1 MSQVTLT
8 TEQRLERVDRE
19 AEALKQGVVEAVVHL
34 QKTPEVDGSFED
46 RWHCIGDRLRGLGKE
61 LQPEDF
67 DKGQLSELYRAVVD
81 IPDLL
86 EHERDLEACDQLL
99 IRIER
104 IRHVVRDALDEHVNG
119 ITGSTAEVMADL
131 NRWLSTTPRHEV
143 ADLLDV
149 DRRTLPRW
157 EQQPGRVP
165 TRRLQVVAQLV
176 AILRHSWTEEGIVA
190 WFHRPRR
197 DLDGRTPL
205 SVLGEDKFDES
216 ALIAAA
222 RAGRSQ
228 YAS

>member
-1 MSQVTLT
+1 VTLT

-19 AEALKQGVVEAVVHL
+19 AEELKQGVVEAVVHL

-46 RWHCIGDRLRGLGKE
+46 RWHRIGDRLRGLGKE

-67 DKGQLSELYRAVVD
+67 DKGQLSDLYRAVVD
-81 IPDLL
+81 IPELL

-119 ITGSTAEVMADL
+119 ITGSTAEVMGDL
-131 NRWLSTTPRHEV
+131 NRWLSATPRHEV

-190 WFHRPRR
+190 WFYRPRR

-205 SVLGEDKFDES
+205 DLLSEDKFDES